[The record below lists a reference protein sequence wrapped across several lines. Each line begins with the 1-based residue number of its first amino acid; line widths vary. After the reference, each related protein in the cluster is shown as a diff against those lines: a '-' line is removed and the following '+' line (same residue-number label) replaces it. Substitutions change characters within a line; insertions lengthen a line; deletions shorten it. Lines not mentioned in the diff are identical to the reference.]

1 MNNLELIEQVLCY
14 IDEHINEDIRFEDI
28 AAQFHYSS
36 FHFHR
41 VFSAVT
47 GRTIS
52 EYIKKRKLLYSYQ
65 KIIDSGLSITDI
77 CFMYGF
83 KSVST
88 FNRLFK
94 DAYNMTPSEARKR
107 KNRISFLSVDTILE
121 GYKKR
126 ISFKGDFILEPRMEQ
141 KSSFILMGYRE
152 HTSLGFQVIGDVWCK
167 LKENKDNWKPV
178 NPVTMY
184 AFEDYSEDFLQEPVQ
199 FYYMAAV
206 EVDESA
212 EVYEGVSVKKIPAS
226 NYAIFT
232 VNGKNQNGEIGKA
245 FQYIYHSWLPNS
257 EYCLSEKILGDFEYY
272 DERWDCQETSSQM
285 EIWIPIEMEKTC

>member
-1 MNNLELIEQVLCY
+1 
-14 IDEHINEDIRFEDI
+14 
-28 AAQFHYSS
+28 
-36 FHFHR
+36 
-41 VFSAVT
+41 
-47 GRTIS
+47 
-52 EYIKKRKLLYSYQ
+52 
-65 KIIDSGLSITDI
+65 
-77 CFMYGF
+77 MYGF

-126 ISFKGDFILEPRMEQ
+126 IPFKGDFILEPRMEQ

-167 LKENKDNWKPV
+167 LKENRDNWKPV

-184 AFEDYSEDFLQEPVQ
+184 DAFEDYSEDFLQEPVQ

-212 EVYEGVSVKKIPAS
+212 EVYEGVV
-226 NYAIFT
+226 
-232 VNGKNQNGEIGKA
+232 
-245 FQYIYHSWLPNS
+245 
-257 EYCLSEKILGDFEYY
+257 
-272 DERWDCQETSSQM
+272 
-285 EIWIPIEMEKTC
+285 